1 MNISTYLYA
10 FFMASIDAV
19 VMPLLKAKKLGML
32 TGNWMFPL
40 ASIIYASQ
48 PFIFYKSLSSNS
60 MTIMNILWDVMSD
73 VLVAIIGIFVFGE
86 SLSPLQW
93 VGMVL
98 ALLGITLLGCC
109 DDGKG
114 GVKDTK

>member
-1 MNISTYLYA
+1 MNISYLYA

-32 TGNWMFPL
+32 TGNWMFPVAAL
-40 ASIIYASQ
+40 VYGSQ
-48 PFIFYKSLSSNS
+48 PFIFYKSLSTNS
-60 MTIMNILWDVMSD
+60 MTVMNILWDVTSD
-73 VLVAIIGIFVFGE
+73 VLVTVIGIYVFGE
-86 SLSPLQW
+86 VLTSLQW
-93 VGMVL
+93 LGLVL

-109 DDGKG
+109 DDGNG

>member
-1 MNISTYLYA
+1 MNIAPYLYA
-10 FFMASIDAV
+10 LFMASIDAI

-40 ASIIYASQ
+40 ASIVYASQ
-48 PFIFYKSLSSNS
+48 PFIFYKSLSSDS
-60 MTIMNILWDVMSD
+60 MTVMNILWDVTSD
-73 VLVAIIGIFVFGE
+73 VLVAIIGIFIFGE

-114 GVKDTK
+114 GVKDAK

>member
-1 MNISTYLYA
+1 MNIAPYLYA
-10 FFMASIDAV
+10 FFMASIDAI

-73 VLVAIIGIFVFGE
+73 VLVAIIGVFVFGE
-86 SLSPLQW
+86 TLTPTQW
-93 VGMVL
+93 IGMIL
-98 ALLGITLLGCC
+98 AILGITLLGCC
-109 DDGKG
+109 DDGSG
-114 GVKDTK
+114 GIKETK